1 MPRSPQDEITVA
13 LDELDQH
20 QTRCPVSE
28 AALNQ
33 IISFAQRAFNV
44 PFVQIDFSGA
54 LGTWST
60 AELGIEGFKA
70 DIDATFWVDSEQRK
84 NTVVVLDATKNE
96 CAPKVVPLA
105 NFPLVGFYA
114 GVPLKRSD
122 GHHLGS
128 LFISDPT
135 PREHFDKNAQTTLIE
150 LASLTVEILAL
161 SQGNRELQISEGRHR
176 IVSQTASDAMVT
188 IDEQSTILFLNPA
201 ASKIFGHQLNDMLGQ
216 SLTMLMPEYLRHVH
230 EAGLKRNHETGKRH
244 ISWEAV
250 EVPGLHKDG
259 HEIDL
264 EISFGEYKQEGR
276 HLFTAIIR
284 DITERKRAEVERI
297 KLHASEHAAWLRA
310 AQVNKRLTFL
320 VEASQILASSL
331 NYQETLRRV
340 AKSCV
345 PGIADWC
352 ALDVLTVDGKI
363 ERLAVTHKDP
373 EKVRWALRLQE
384 RYPPASNTPVHQ
396 VLATGQPAFYRVVTE
411 KLIEQLARDSEH
423 LELLR
428 KVGFSSA
435 MIVPL
440 VAREQVF
447 GTLTLVYAEAGKH
460 YDEEDLR
467 LAQELARRAAI
478 AVDNARLY
486 GQAQDLNEL
495 LESKVRQRTAQ
506 YEAANR
512 ELEAFSYSVSHDLR
526 APLRGID
533 GFSKALL
540 EDYGEELDSTA
551 KRYLDRIRAG
561 TQRMGTLIDDLLNL
575 ARLSRIEIARR
586 TVDLT
591 SVAELIA
598 EELKG
603 RQPDRQVA
611 FTIAKGMVTEG
622 DERLLGV
629 VLQNLLENAWKFTA
643 KRDGAEIK
651 VGSCPS
657 TDGQTVFFVHDNGAG
672 FDPAYADKLFG
683 AFQRLHSPAEFEG
696 TGIGLATVQ
705 RIILRHG
712 GRIWAE
718 STPGEGA
725 TFFFTGASAS
735 EDGEV
740 RDHDPR

>member
-1 MPRSPQDEITVA
+1 MIITMPRSPQNETAVPLNE
-13 LDELDQH
+13 LDEH

-28 AALNQ
+28 AARKR
-33 IISFAQRAFNV
+33 IISFAQQAFDV
-44 PFVQIDFSGA
+44 PCVQLDFSGA
-54 LGTWST
+54 LRTWWN
-60 AELGIEGFKA
+60 AESGIDGCKA
-70 DIDATFWVDSEQRK
+70 DIDAEPRK
-84 NTVVVLDATKNE
+84 SIVVVLDATTDE
-96 CAPKVVPLA
+96 GARDVLPFA
-105 NFPLVGFYA
+105 NLPLVGFYA
-114 GVPLKRSD
+114 GVPLKGSD

-135 PREHFDKNAQTTLIE
+135 PREHFGENAQATLIE
-150 LASLTVEILAL
+150 LASVTVEMLTL

-188 IDEQSTILFLNPA
+188 IDEKNTILSLNPA
-201 ASKIFGHQLNDMLGQ
+201 TSKIFGHPLKDMLGQ

-230 EAGLKRNHETGKRH
+230 EAGLKRYQETGKRH
-244 ISWEAV
+244 ITWEAV
-250 EVPGLHKDG
+250 EVPGLHKNG

-264 EISFGEYKQEGR
+264 EISFGEHKQEGN

-284 DITERKRAEVERI
+284 DITERKRVEVERI
-297 KLHASEHAAWLRA
+297 KLYASEHAAWRRA
-310 AQVNKRLTFL
+310 EQVNMRLAFL

-345 PGIADWC
+345 LGIADWC
-352 ALDVLTVDGKI
+352 ALDVLTVDGKV
-363 ERLAVTHKDP
+363 ERLAVMHKDP
-373 EKVRWALRLQE
+373 EKVRWALELQA
-384 RYPPASNTPVHQ
+384 RYPPAADTPVHQ
-396 VLATGQPAFYRVVTE
+396 VLATGQPVFYPVVTE
-411 KLIEQLARDSEH
+411 ELVEQAAQDAGH

-428 KVGFSSA
+428 KIGFSSA

-440 VAREQVF
+440 VVREQVL

-460 YDEEDLR
+460 YDEDDLQ

-495 LESKVRQRTAQ
+495 LESKVQQRTAQ

-575 ARLSRIEIARR
+575 ARLSRIEIAWR

-603 RQPDRQVA
+603 RQSDRQVA

-622 DERLLGV
+622 DKRLLGV

-643 KRDGAEIK
+643 KQARAEIK
-651 VGSCPS
+651 VGSCTS
-657 TDGQTVFFVHDNGAG
+657 EDGQPVFFVSDNGAG
-672 FDPAYADKLFG
+672 FDTAYADKLFG

-712 GRIWAE
+712 GHVWAE
-718 STPGEGA
+718 STLGEGA
-725 TFFFTGASAS
+725 TFFFTGASAK
-735 EDGEV
+735 EGEAG
-740 RDHDPR
+740 DHDPR